1 MREPKWTDEQTEA
14 HLKWWLNL
22 KDRTI
27 EAPEDRDELHFCLNY
42 YANTP
47 EGRRQTQESIQRN
60 DALRQATDQQAI
72 EAAAIILETSENAI
86 LQALR
91 DATQHEWVKHY
102 IAASCLYSRRVLE
115 YIINEGDPS
124 LRWHVMG
131 HPDIRTTDLQ
141 KLSRDPQCTPFVR
154 GEVERHLQD
163 RLDSQQ
169 AVC

>member
-1 MREPKWTDEQTEA
+1 MREPKWSEEQTDN
-14 HLKWWLNL
+14 HLQWRLDDENMRRESPA
-22 KDRTI
+22 DR
-27 EAPEDRDELHFCLNY
+27 EEFHFCMRY

-47 EGRRQTQESIQRN
+47 EGLRQARASIQRN
-60 DALRQATDQQAI
+60 EALRQAVAQQTM
-72 EAAAIILETSENAI
+72 ESAAIILETSEAAI

-91 DATQHEWVKHY
+91 DATQHRWVKYY

-115 YIINEGDPS
+115 YIIDEGDPF

-154 GEVERHLQD
+154 GEAERHLQD

>member
-1 MREPKWTDEQTEA
+1 MREPKWTQTQTID
-14 HLKWWLNL
+14 HLQWLL
-22 KDRTI
+22 D
-27 EAPEDRDELHFCLNY
+27 PEHYRQESPADLEEFHFCMRH

-47 EGRRQTQESIQRN
+47 EGIRQAEASIERSEARRQAIV
-60 DALRQATDQQAI
+60 QQTM
-72 EAAAIILETSENAI
+72 ETAAIILETSEEAI

-91 DATQHEWVKHY
+91 DATQHRWVKYY
-102 IAASCLYSRRVLE
+102 IAVSCLYSRHVLE
-115 YIINEGDPS
+115 YIINEGDPF

-154 GEVERHLQD
+154 GEAERHLQD